1 MRFFLLFFALSLLNS
16 QNYPKSNIY
25 NYYKNCTGTVSYVD
39 NTMNSYEQ
47 NGLVLSFNNTD
58 YDLAFC
64 SYNDIHQIRSDVI
77 FNGGYTAQVKGFYHN
92 KIWPYLYFLQ

>member
-58 YDLAFC
+58 YDLIGIV
-64 SYNDIHQIRSDVI
+64 NNVNG
-77 FNGGYTAQVKGFYHN
+77 FNSISIV
-92 KIWPYLYFLQ
+92 PYEIIKKV

>member
-58 YDLAFC
+58 YDLIGIV
-64 SYNDIHQIRSDVI
+64 NKVNG
-77 FNGGYTAQVKGFYHN
+77 FNSISIV
-92 KIWPYLYFLQ
+92 PYEIIKKV